1 MELTQNNLQARLCN
15 KASFIYKNS
24 TNKAVVS
31 LKESYG
37 HFVPFTPFLLT
48 TLATESLVRDSNA
61 LNSYGCLLEKISKI

>member
-1 MELTQNNLQARLCN
+1 M
-15 KASFIYKNS
+15 KS
-24 TNKAVVS
+24 VVN

-48 TLATESLVRDSNA
+48 TLATESLIRDSNA